1 MRAAIHNPYLDTL
14 GGGERYTLSFARVLL
29 SLGYEVFLEWN
40 DPSIIKK
47 LETRFGMDLT
57 ALRTVGDIR
66 RGDDYDLCFWVSDGS
81 IPALRSRKNILHFQ
95 IPFHH
100 TGGNNLLNK
109 MKFFRVDKIICNSIF
124 TKKFIDREYGVDS
137 LVIYPP
143 VPASEIRPKR
153 KEDLILFVG
162 RFSGLKQ
169 SKGQ

>member
-81 IPALRSRKNILHFQ
+81 IPALRSRKS
-95 IPFHH
+95 
-100 TGGNNLLNK
+100 
-109 MKFFRVDKIICNSIF
+109 R
-124 TKKFIDREYGVDS
+124 
-137 LVIYPP
+137 
-143 VPASEIRPKR
+143 A
-153 KEDLILFVG
+153 
-162 RFSGLKQ
+162 
-169 SKGQ
+169 